1 MLNCLLWLGLKLPV
15 LPSHPTLTQV
25 LQNAT
30 PLFLAA
36 KNNHA
41 EVVEMLL
48 DGEADTAVQ
57 CTMLYVV
64 TVLILTASFCAIHA
78 RALPH
83 NLCPWQLHITLCH
96 QPHWDIVPM
105 QKVPPHL
112 YLIPWTDKLKET
124 IYKVWNISCT
134 VIWTELESSFRCT
147 HTHSASP
154 QSWVLTACTVQACK
168 V

>member
-1 MLNCLLWLGLKLPV
+1 MFNCLLWLGLKLLV
-15 LPSHPTLTQV
+15 LPNHVTLTQA

-48 DGEADTAVQ
+48 DEEADTAVQ

-64 TVLILTASFCAIHA
+64 RVLILTPSFWAMHA
-78 RALPH
+78 KALPH
-83 NLCPWQLHITLCH
+83 NLCPWQLHVTLCH
-96 QPHWDIVPM
+96 QAQDNVPV

-112 YLIPWTDKLKET
+112 YLIPWTDKLEET
-124 IYKVWNISCT
+124 IYKV
-134 VIWTELESSFRCT
+134 
-147 HTHSASP
+147 
-154 QSWVLTACTVQACK
+154 
-168 V
+168 